1 MWASAFETSDYSS
14 SIGNRTAD
22 VKMSYFS
29 ERKLMGACPKDSGQ
43 LEGAVPVYKADSM
56 TNKMIK
62 VRNELSA
69 TGG

>member
-1 MWASAFETSDYSS
+1 
-14 SIGNRTAD
+14 
-22 VKMSYFS
+22 
-29 ERKLMGACPKDSGQ
+29 MGACPKDSGQ

>member
-1 MWASAFETSDYSS
+1 
-14 SIGNRTAD
+14 
-22 VKMSYFS
+22 
-29 ERKLMGACPKDSGQ
+29 MGACPKDSGQ
-43 LEGAVPVYKADSM
+43 LEGLFLSKADSM

>member
-1 MWASAFETSDYSS
+1 MKELWASAFETSDYSS

-43 LEGAVPVYKADSM
+43 LEGAVPV
-56 TNKMIK
+56 
-62 VRNELSA
+62 
-69 TGG
+69 